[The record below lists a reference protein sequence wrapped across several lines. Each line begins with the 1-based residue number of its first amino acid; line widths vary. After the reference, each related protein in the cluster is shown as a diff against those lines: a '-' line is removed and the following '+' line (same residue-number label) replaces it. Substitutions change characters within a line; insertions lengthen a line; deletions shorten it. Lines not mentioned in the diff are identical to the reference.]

1 MKIPEKFIENCKKKF
16 LENVLSVKV
25 WIIFSLLA
33 VSTVMVYTGH
43 LSGDVWATVNGGVIS
58 TVCAVREAFKV
69 AKVNSNGNGKDV
81 MP

>member
-1 MKIPEKFIENCKKKF
+1 MKLSEKFIENCKKKF
-16 LENVLSVKV
+16 LENILSIKV

-33 VSTVMVYTGH
+33 ISTIMVYTGQ

-69 AKVNSNGNGKDV
+69 AKIKANGAGKDV